1 MNQQFD
7 LVIIGGGM
15 VGTALA
21 CALAEA
27 SLNSAPLK
35 IALVETQLPT
45 APYSAPALVA
55 DVDMR
60 VSALNRASEAFLKAI
75 NVWQDI
81 PDARKSAYDKM
92 RIWDGVGTGHI
103 QFDAV
108 ELAEEHL
115 GHIVEN
121 RVTAQALMHKLQ
133 HASNIQLFAPQT
145 VNNIEHQTYGDN
157 RYVLELE
164 SGQLLSTPLIVAADG
179 ARSFVRTWAEFEM
192 REWDYQHHGLVCTV
206 QTEQAHQACCWQ
218 RFTENGVLA
227 FLPLPNN
234 HLCSIVWSCP
244 EPQAQELL
252 AMDEESFQQ
261 ALEAA
266 FEGKLGK
273 IVATGARAA
282 IPLRQRH
289 AKQYVKE
296 GIVLVGDAAHTI
308 HPLAGQGVN
317 LGLMDAYVLANEIKQ
332 GLARGL
338 PAHEP
343 LLLARF
349 ERRRMPENL
358 AMMATMESFKRLFA
372 QQTPAL
378 RWVRN
383 WGMKKVN
390 KLGFV
395 KQHLAMQ
402 AMGIERHIRK

>member
-7 LVIIGGGM
+7 MVIIGGGM

-21 CALAEA
+21 CALADV
-27 SLNSAPLK
+27 SLNSVPLK
-35 IALVETQLPT
+35 IALVETQLPI
-45 APYSAPALVA
+45 APFNPPALVA

-60 VSALNRASEAFLKAI
+60 VSALNRASETFLKAI

-133 HASNIQLFAPQT
+133 QASNIQLFAPQT
-145 VNNIEHQTYGDN
+145 VKNIEHQAYGDN

-164 SGQLLSTPLIVAADG
+164 SGQRLSTPLIVAADG
-179 ARSFVRTWAEFEM
+179 ARSFVRTWAEFDM

-206 QTEQAHQACCWQ
+206 QTEQAHEQCCWQ

-244 EPQAQELL
+244 ESVAQTLL
-252 AMDEESFQQ
+252 ALDEEAFQI
-261 ALEAA
+261 ALETA

-296 GIVLVGDAAHTI
+296 GVVLVGDAAHTI

-317 LGLMDAYVLANEIKQ
+317 LGLMDAYVLADEIKQ